1 MAKLEKNHLVL
12 SNEEVDLLKKNPE
25 LVLIPNQE
33 GVFLLIDTKMLEKNE
48 GKQVCVKVPE
58 LEEEKQQVIGLIKKA
73 RLSDLVEGK
82 FETTLNEKQRK
93 ALLDLVT
100 SGKIFV
106 FKLNETYKKGVY
118 RVKEDE
124 LEGNNLVKKESEE
137 FNAPEKPVHDY
148 TLEKDGFIVAHNAE
162 LAKELSSKHESK
174 IKEGLLRGI
183 KSFDGYYYLIEQKL
197 LEHYMRKAVL
207 VLNQKEEQI
216 IEDLSKNINAS
227 KTLTKIICEF
237 LKDDGEIMEK
247 KKGQYKYIK

>member
-1 MAKLEKNHLVL
+1 MAKLEGNNLVL
-12 SNEEVDLLKKNPE
+12 SKEEIELLKKNPE

-58 LEEEKQQVIGLIKKA
+58 LSEEKEQVIGLIKKG

-82 FETTLNEKQRK
+82 FEATLNDMQRK
-93 ALLDLVT
+93 ALLELVI
-100 SGKIFV
+100 SGKVFV

-118 RVKEDE
+118 RVNEEEEGEKV
-124 LEGNNLVKKESEE
+124 LEKKESEE
-137 FNAPEKPVHDY
+137 FNAPEKPIHDY
-148 TLEKDGFIVAHNAE
+148 SLEKDGFIIAHNAE
-162 LAKELSSKHESK
+162 LARELSAKHERS

-183 KSFDGYYYLIEQKL
+183 KSFDGYYYLVEQRL
-197 LEHYMRKAVL
+197 LEHYMKKAVL
-207 VLNQKEEQI
+207 VLDEKQEQLV
-216 IEDLSKNINAS
+216 EDLAKNINAS